1 MHQVELML
9 LNSSLEHTPMN
20 LTEDTTIF
28 KPETKVLM
36 RKMIEALLVMK
47 ILKLLP
53 HHQNALL
60 KELIQLILE
69 LLALDKEP
77 LKEALHK
84 EDQESKVMKLLL
96 LLKPAILKPLPHHQ
110 NAQPQEL
117 TLPHPELLAE
127 KLELLQED

>member
-1 MHQVELML
+1 MIDPDL
-9 LNSSLEHTPMN
+9 L
-20 LTEDTTIF
+20 
-28 KPETKVLM
+28 KP
-36 RKMIEALLVMK
+36 
-47 ILKLLP
+47 LP
-53 HHQNALL
+53 HHQNAML
-60 KELIQLILE
+60 KELIPLPQV
-69 LLALDKEP
+69 LLALEQELP
-77 LKEALHK
+77 KEALHK